1 MNRKPVCTFI
11 ALCATILVVSA
22 APEPAAAQVEV
33 LDQEYLDVMYPDP
46 DRSTVTGIVPDR
58 FYEPA
63 QSFTVGVEGTLSK
76 IQLYVIPRGATNAD
90 VTLHL
95 YNVVAD
101 LPATELASVHAA
113 SGMNGDF
120 APFRWVTFDLS
131 ALGLHVSPGQM
142 FAAGLT
148 TTRGNPWWRSDWFDA
163 PGPLYSGGSVLQR
176 VISRWGHG
184 KNCPGTIKYSDRT
197 FWFRSLRLLRALL
210 WGSCCSAGFFRGVGS
225 GRGWLLAEP
234 GLKRLFAKPLAALE
248 VWLCES
254 QGAKKGL
261 GRIDRGLI

>member
-22 APEPAAAQVEV
+22 APELAAAQVEV

-163 PGPLYSGGSVLQR
+163 PGPLYSGGSILQR
-176 VISRWGHG
+176 GDFTLGAWQELSGH
-184 KNCPGTIKYSDRT
+184 DQV
-197 FWFRSLRLLRALL
+197 FRSYVLVPEPSSVACVAVGLVLFGRVFPRGRKRA
-210 WGSCCSAGFFRGVGS
+210 RMVVG
-225 GRGWLLAEP
+225 
-234 GLKRLFAKPLAALE
+234 
-248 VWLCES
+248 
-254 QGAKKGL
+254 
-261 GRIDRGLI
+261 